1 MYRLNKEQQA
11 YIKAY
16 AERHGKQWRYH
27 MIRAWHNNED
37 ENEPILR
44 QLRNLRINVY
54 SIKVE

>member
-1 MYRLNKEQQA
+1 MANLNKEQKA

-16 AERHGKQWRYH
+16 AERHGKQWRFR
-27 MIRAWHNNED
+27 MLRAWHNSED
-37 ENEPILR
+37 ASDPILR